1 MGQSCMT
8 VLKTLDLTIRIA
20 KKDVAKSLLFYKKT
34 TTLAEKMA
42 EEANLIVIAADELC
56 KLAEDSL
63 VKASED
69 EAVNRKDQIEITK
82 KINELKASQARNE
95 ALKKNLKNEL
105 ENTQIECD
113 KAEAEAKEAR
123 DKAFTLKLVSVIS
136 KGVSNLNPM
145 KISPLNFNDNDKT
158 DVHHDE
164 KNKNSISKKMINEES
179 KRKDDNTKAINDCR

>member
-1 MGQSCMT
+1 MG
-8 VLKTLDLTIRIA
+8 
-20 KKDVAKSLLFYKKT
+20 
-34 TTLAEKMA
+34 A

-113 KAEAEAKEAR
+113 KAEAEEAR

-145 KISPLNFNDNDKT
+145 KISP
-158 DVHHDE
+158 
-164 KNKNSISKKMINEES
+164 
-179 KRKDDNTKAINDCR
+179 